1 MWISELK
8 AGTLKVNNSNVQN
21 TFNVKGLNSVRYAN
35 LYAKS
40 ADSKINGTDVA
51 LMKKFVYGVQTPT
64 AKQKLVADMDKSGE
78 IDKKDLNLL
87 KSML

>member
-1 MWISELK
+1 MSVMPIFMPRVP
-8 AGTLKVNNSNVQN
+8 T
-21 TFNVKGLNSVRYAN
+21 VKSTAQ
-35 LYAKS
+35 
-40 ADSKINGTDVA
+40 TVA